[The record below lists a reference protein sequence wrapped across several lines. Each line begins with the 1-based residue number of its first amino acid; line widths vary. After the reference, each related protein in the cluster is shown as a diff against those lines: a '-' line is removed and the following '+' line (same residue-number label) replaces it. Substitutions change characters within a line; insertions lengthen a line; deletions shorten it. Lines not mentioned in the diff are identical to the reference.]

1 MVVSVEQSRQ
11 ATLMK
16 LPDMLITSLVHE
28 FELLRTL
35 ARSVVGLARLGAAVE
50 DVDALGRLFATVRLG
65 TRETAVPSGDLTE
78 ASLTPAKLRC
88 ALLLHALH
96 GVEGVLARR
105 GAVALDLTGHLHHQ
119 HHPSVSA
126 TGDGYLAMTQGG
138 LAPER
143 RTEGHQLGRFLDLN
157 DRG

>member
-28 FELLRTL
+28 FEFLRTL
-35 ARSVVGLARLGAAVE
+35 ARSVMGLARLGAAVE
-50 DVDALGRLFATVRLG
+50 DVDALGWLFTTVRLG

-78 ASLTPAKLRC
+78 ASLTPAKFGC
-88 ALLLHALH
+88 ALLLDALH

-126 TGDGYLAMTQGG
+126 TGDGYLAMTQAG

-143 RTEGHQLGRFLDLN
+143 RTEDQQLGRVLDLN